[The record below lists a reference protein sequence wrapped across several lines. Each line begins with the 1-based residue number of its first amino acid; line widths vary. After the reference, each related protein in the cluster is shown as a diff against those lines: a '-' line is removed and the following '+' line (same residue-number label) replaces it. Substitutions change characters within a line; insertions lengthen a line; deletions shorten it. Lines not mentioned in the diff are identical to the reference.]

1 MSRPFPGGS
10 NLLRRFQKTEAV
22 YTIVKRMRYLLSS
35 LIVGG
40 LLYGGFIFIR
50 EKNTLEIT
58 LADLKNSASG
68 AAVVPGQGPASGGAG
83 APEATSTPPGAA
95 PVVGRVKDIEP
106 QGKLQNPPEVVKA
119 LYATSWSA
127 GTEPRIAALIKLIKE
142 TELNAIIIDVKDF
155 SGHVLYDIDNADVVK
170 YGAKEVRIPRLN
182 TLLKRLHDEGIYAIA
197 RITVFQ
203 DPVLAKARPELA
215 IHDKR
220 TGGTWYDN
228 KKLAW
233 IDPAA
238 KEAWDYN
245 IAIAKDAGAR
255 GFDELNFDYIRF
267 ASDGD
272 LSAMQFPVFQA
283 TSTLKR
289 TTIKNFFA
297 YLREGL
303 TDEVISADLFGLTT
317 VNPDDLGIGQTLE
330 DAYQYFDVVAPMTYP
345 SHYASGFLGYKN
357 PGAYPYEVMKYSV
370 ENAVRRLLAL
380 EKTKPVRAKLRPWV
394 QDFDLGA
401 DYDAVKVR
409 AEIQAISDA
418 YECPPVP
425 ASSTS
430 TPTCSKEE
438 RMEKN
443 GGWMIWSP
451 SNVYTRGAL
460 LPE

>member
-1 MSRPFPGGS
+1 
-10 NLLRRFQKTEAV
+10 
-22 YTIVKRMRYLLSS
+22 MRYLLFS
-35 LIVGG
+35 LLVGG
-40 LLYGGFIFIR
+40 LLYGGLLFMR
-50 EKNTLEIT
+50 EKNTFEVNP
-58 LADLKNSASG
+58 ADRNSAATSTT
-68 AAVVPGQGPASGGAG
+68 ALPGQG
-83 APEATSTPPGAA
+83 APEATSTPESAQ
-95 PVVGRVKDIEP
+95 VVTGRVKDIEP
-106 QGKLQNPPEVVKA
+106 QKKLANPPEIIKA

-127 GTEPRIAALIKLIKE
+127 GTESRISALIKLIKE
-142 TELNAIIIDVKDF
+142 TELNAIIIDIKDF
-155 SGHVLYDIDNADVVK
+155 SGHVLYDIQNPDVIK

-203 DPVLAKARPELA
+203 DPVLAQARPELA

-220 TGGTWYDN
+220 TGGNWYDH

-245 IAIAKDAGAR
+245 IAIAKDAAAR

-289 TTIKNFFA
+289 TVIKNFFA
-297 YLREGL
+297 YLREQL
-303 TDEVISADLFGLTT
+303 PNDTLSADLFGLTT
-317 VNPDDLGIGQTLE
+317 VNPDDMGIGQVIE

-357 PGAYPYEVMKYSV
+357 PGAYPYEVMKYSM
-370 ENAVRRLLAL
+370 ENAIRRLLAQG
-380 EKTKPVRAKLRPWV
+380 KVKPVRAKLRPWV

-409 AEIQAISDA
+409 AQIQAVYDA
-418 YECPPVP
+418 YECPPVITI
-425 ASSTS
+425 ATS
-430 TPTCSKEE
+430 TTTCSTEE
-438 RMEKN
+438 RMKKN
-443 GGWMIWSP
+443 AGWMAWSP
-451 SNVYTRGAL
+451 SNIYTSGAL
-460 LPE
+460 LPEQ

>member
-1 MSRPFPGGS
+1 
-10 NLLRRFQKTEAV
+10 
-22 YTIVKRMRYLLSS
+22 MRYLLFS
-35 LIVGG
+35 LLVGG
-40 LLYGGFIFIR
+40 LFYGGLLFMW
-50 EKNTLEIT
+50 EKNAFEVN
-58 LADLKNSASG
+58 LADFKSAATSTT
-68 AAVVPGQGPASGGAG
+68 ALPGQG
-83 APEATSTPPGAA
+83 APEATSTPEGAA
-95 PVVGRVKDIEP
+95 PVTGRIKDIVP
-106 QGKLQNPPEVVKA
+106 QPKLPNPPRVVKA

-127 GTEPRIAALIKLIKE
+127 GTESRISALIKLIKE
-142 TELNAIIIDVKDF
+142 TELNAIVIDIKDF

-203 DPVLAKARPELA
+203 DPVFAKARPELA
-215 IHDKR
+215 IRDKR
-220 TGGTWYDN
+220 TGGTWYDH

-245 IAIAKDAGAR
+245 IAIAKDAAMR

-289 TTIKNFFA
+289 TTINNFFA
-297 YLREGL
+297 YMREAL
-303 TDEVISADLFGLTT
+303 PNDMLSADLFGLTT
-317 VNPDDLGIGQTLE
+317 VNSDDMGIGQVIE

-357 PGAYPYEVMKYSV
+357 PGAYPYEVMKYSM
-370 ENAVRRLLAL
+370 ENAVARLMTYNQRQTTSTELSVVSR
-380 EKTKPVRAKLRPWV
+380 KSSAKLRPWV

-401 DYDAVKVR
+401 DYDAAKVR
-409 AEIQAISDA
+409 AQIQATYDA
-418 YECPPVP
+418 YECPAAP
-425 ASSTS
+425 ANSTS
-430 TPTCSKEE
+430 TPLCSEEE
-438 RMEKN
+438 RVAKSA
-443 GGWMIWSP
+443 GWMIWSP

-460 LPE
+460 LTE